1 MDCWDHSQLSRHAA
15 ITAANANNRFPRS
28 SPSTLKAADHRSSP
42 KASGGIAFQLN
53 VALLDQAM
61 TTPPWPHAPPHW
73 LTNSGYYFVT
83 ASTYHRENLFDS
95 PEKLNAVTKMLIE
108 SAEKFG
114 WSLRAWAVFSNH
126 YHFLAQSPEG
136 SGKSLRVWLSEFHRS
151 SAILIN
157 QIDKTEGRRIWMNFR
172 ESLITHQT
180 SFLSRLKY
188 VNENPVRHGLV
199 DVATEYRWCSA
210 AWFEKCAP
218 ESFRKSVWRFKTDRM
233 NIEDDF

>member
-1 MDCWDHSQLSRHAA
+1 MA
-15 ITAANANNRFPRS
+15 TGNNPFPRVPQFFPKS
-28 SPSTLKAADHRSSP
+28 CGSPQQS
-42 KASGGIAFQLN
+42 KASGEIVVQMGCI
-53 VALLDQAM
+53 LLDQAM

-136 SGKSLRVWLSEFHRS
+136 SGKSLREWLSEFHRS

-157 QIDKTEGRRIWMNFR
+157 QIDKNEGRRIWMNFR

-180 SFLSRLKY
+180 SFLARLKY

-210 AWFEKCAP
+210 AWFEKSAP